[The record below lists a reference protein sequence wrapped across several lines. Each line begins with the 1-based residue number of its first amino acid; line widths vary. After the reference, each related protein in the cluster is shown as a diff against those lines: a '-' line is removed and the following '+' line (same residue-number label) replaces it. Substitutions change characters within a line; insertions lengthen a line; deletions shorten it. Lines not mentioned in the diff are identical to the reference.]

1 MNRDSNEKLA
11 VFVFTLAGLG
21 LIIENYLLGWEFWF
35 PVIVLL
41 GIISLWLVNVSNRL
55 EQDLR
60 VLFYFV
66 FAALI
71 VFYHG
76 IHVSSFFDLALTI
89 CLAMII
95 CALFNR
101 AYMIRILLAEYFS
114 LVMIHVLNIPGG
126 EQPEFDKLSI
136 SRIFLHM
143 IIVLIVF
150 FVSGKNIKDRV
161 DDEEE
166 RRTDKERIEA
176 NDASMEDF
184 LSNISHELRTPIN
197 VVN

>member
-1 MNRDSNEKLA
+1 M
-11 VFVFTLAGLG
+11 
-21 LIIENYLLGWEFWF
+21 
-35 PVIVLL
+35 
-41 GIISLWLVNVSNRL
+41 
-55 EQDLR
+55 
-60 VLFYFV
+60 LFYFV

-76 IHVSSFFDLALTI
+76 IHVGIFFDLALTI
-89 CLAMII
+89 CMAMIM

-114 LVMIHVLNIPGG
+114 LVLIHLFNIPGG

-136 SRIFLHM
+136 SRILLHM

-150 FVSGKNIKDRV
+150 FVSGRGIKDRV

-166 RRTDKERIEA
+166 RRT
-176 NDASMEDF
+176 N
-184 LSNISHELRTPIN
+184 
-197 VVN
+197 